1 MRLARFAGI
10 ALAAVSLH
18 APVAHAA
25 GGEIGEWALCPIEPR
40 TPVPRYGDHL
50 VHIHADRAFLNP
62 RGVSRLEGRV
72 QLTRGDQTLLSD
84 AIDFDNATQLA
95 VSPGPL
101 TLETPDLKINGQHGR
116 YNFGGQTGTLDL
128 ARYHLYPAHAHGE
141 ASRIRRLGPDRTALS
156 QATYS
161 TCPIGHRAW
170 QLSASDVHLDQH
182 DDIGTARNV
191 LIRFKGVPILYTP
204 YLSFP
209 LSNRRKS
216 GLLPPVIGQTTN
228 AGFQYQ
234 QPIYWNIAPQADA
247 TLTPEIF
254 SSRGFGLGTQLRY
267 LGTRS
272 YSELNTNY
280 LPHDRLYGGARYLF
294 SFRQHANPTDDL
306 STYVDYNRVSDPNYF
321 NDLGTTLRNVDTTFL
336 GQGAGMSYYGGDW
349 SLSAMGQQYQV
360 LDPAL
365 PASAAPYAILPQV
378 DFNARIP
385 TPGDRLRLSLRSQW
399 SRFERPGSVTGNRL
413 DLMPTARLPLSG
425 AAWFLTP
432 AVSYRYT
439 AYQLQNQ
446 LPGDPAAPSR
456 SLPIASLDG
465 GLYFERSAGAHTL
478 QTLEPRLFYL
488 YVPYRNQ
495 QALPVF
501 DTTAFPLTF
510 SQMFADNRFVGPDR
524 VSNANQLTAA
534 LTTRFINTDTGRE
547 LMSASL
553 GQIFYFQPQL
563 VTLPGQ
569 PVDTARRS
577 DYVSQLNVAI
587 ARNWWANA
595 GINLNPTTHVVDTA
609 TFNAQYRVS
618 QDQLINLGYQ
628 FYRQQYDQASVSLA
642 WPITQRWQI
651 ATSLSYSPQ
660 AKRLLQAFA
669 GIQYDTCCWAF
680 RLLAQ
685 RYLTTLNGS
694 YNEGIS
700 FELVLK
706 GLGNLGTPI
715 GTYLQRT
722 IPDYVP
728 PA

>member
-1 MRLARFAGI
+1 MRLRPLAGI
-10 ALAAVSLH
+10 ALAMAMLH
-18 APVAHAA
+18 AAGAWAA
-25 GGEIGEWALCPIEPR
+25 GGEIGEWALCPLEPR
-40 TPVPRYGDHL
+40 IPVPRYGDDL
-50 VHIHADRAFLNP
+50 VHVLADRALLDP
-62 RGVSRLEGRV
+62 HGVSRLEGRV
-72 QLTRGDQTLLSD
+72 QLTRGDQTLLS
-84 AIDFDNATQLA
+84 NALNFNNDTQLA

-101 TLETPDLKINGQHGR
+101 TLETPDMKVAGGHGH
-116 YNFGGQTGTLDL
+116 YDFGHQTGTIDL
-128 ARYHLYPAHAHGE
+128 ARYHLYPAHARGE
-141 ASRIRRLGPDRTALS
+141 AASIHRLGPARTALS

-170 QLSASDVHLDQH
+170 QLSASEVHLNQAAGV
-182 DDIGTARNV
+182 GTARDV

-209 LSNRRKS
+209 LSNHRKS

-247 TLTPEIF
+247 TFTPEIF
-254 SSRGFGLGTQLRY
+254 STRGFGLGTQLRY

-272 YSELNTNY
+272 RSELNTNY
-280 LPHDRLYGGARYLF
+280 LPYDRLFGGSRYLF
-294 SFRQHANPTDDL
+294 SFRQQASPAQNL
-306 STYVDYNRVSDPNYF
+306 STYIDYSRVSDPNYF

-336 GQGAGMSYYGGDW
+336 GQGAGMSYYGDRW
-349 SLSAMGQQYQV
+349 SLSTIAQQYQV

-365 PASAAPYAILPQV
+365 PANAAPYAILPQI
-378 DFNARIP
+378 DFNAHLP
-385 TPGDRLRLSLRSQW
+385 TPADGLQISLRSQW
-399 SRFERPGSVTGNRL
+399 SRFVRPGSVIGNRL

-432 AVSYRYT
+432 TMSYRYT
-439 AYQLQNQ
+439 AYRLQNQ
-446 LPGDPAAPSR
+446 IPGEPANPTR

-465 GLYFERSAGAHTL
+465 GLYFERTAGAHTL
-478 QTLEPRLFYL
+478 QILEPRLFYL
-488 YVPYRNQ
+488 YVPYQNQ
-495 QALPVF
+495 QALPIF
-501 DTTAFPLTF
+501 DTTSFPLSF
-510 SQMFADNRFVGPDR
+510 SQMFTDNRFVGADR

-534 LTTRFINTDTGRE
+534 VTTRFINTDTGNE
-547 LMSASL
+547 LMSASI
-553 GQIFYFQPQL
+553 GQIFYFQPRL

-569 PVDTARRS
+569 PVDTAQRS
-577 DYVSQLNVAI
+577 DYVSQINVAI

-595 GINLNPTTHVVDTA
+595 GINLNPTTHTVDTA
-609 TFNAQYRVS
+609 TFNAQYRLS

-628 FYRQQYDQASVSLA
+628 YYRNQYDQASLSFA
-642 WPITQRWQI
+642 WPLTRHWQL

-660 AKRLLQAFA
+660 DKRMLQAFA
-669 GIQYDTCCWAF
+669 GVQYDTCCWAL